1 MAASADGYRAAR
13 LEGGI
18 CKRATAMGLDDPGEL
33 IRATVALHAE
43 GRLGEAETA
52 YRSLLRSRPDDP
64 RIWHN
69 LGVLRAEA
77 GDPSDALACFDRAL
91 VLEPGYATA
100 HFNRANALFA
110 LRRTH
115 EARDA
120 YMRVVALDPDSYE
133 AHRRLGFLWQA
144 AGRRGRALDHF
155 ARTLELRR
163 GEDRAGARRRA
174 TRGKLAHDAAQL
186 RHIAENSRQPFE
198 RLARAYDSVAETLG
212 DGAVDLDAR
221 QLDALFGTY
230 NTPHHMVDAPETSG
244 PAVDPGI
251 DEEGVAAAFARRGAA
266 WFDGLLT
273 PPALA
278 RLRKHLLE
286 STIWF
291 DFAHIDGFLA
301 AYLEDGL
308 ASPLL
313 LQIADEVRAAFPA
326 IVGDHPLSQAW
337 AFKGLAPDLPIEL
350 HSDDAEVSLNFWLTP
365 DSANRNPGRAGMI
378 IHPDR
383 RKSGCKQEIRD
394 KNGIVVPYR
403 QNRAVLFKSPLRHG
417 SDAPKFA
424 AGYENLRINVT
435 MLFGGM

>member
-1 MAASADGYRAAR
+1 
-13 LEGGI
+13 
-18 CKRATAMGLDDPGEL
+18 MGLDDHGET
-33 IRATVALHAE
+33 IRAAVALHAE

-52 YRSLLRSRPDDP
+52 YLSVLRSRPDDP

-77 GDPSDALACFDRAL
+77 GDPSDAIACFDRAL
-91 VLEPGYATA
+91 ALEPGYATA
-100 HFNRANALFA
+100 HFNRANALLA
-110 LRRTH
+110 LRRT
-115 EARDA
+115 EAARDA
-120 YMRVVALDPDSYE
+120 YMRVAALEPDSYE

-163 GEDRAGARRRA
+163 GEDRAGMAARRRA
-174 TRGKLAHDAAQL
+174 TRAKLAHDAAQL
-186 RHIAENSRQPFE
+186 RYIAENSRQPFE

-212 DGAVDLDAR
+212 DGAVDLDAG
-221 QLDALFGTY
+221 QLEALFGTY
-230 NTPHHMVDAPETSG
+230 NAPHHMVDAPETSG

-251 DEEGVAAAFARRGAA
+251 DKESVAAAFARRGAA

-278 RLRKHLLE
+278 RLRKHLLG

-313 LQIADEVRAAFPA
+313 LQIADEVREAFPG

-350 HSDDAEVSLNFWLTP
+350 HADDAEVSLNFWLTP
-365 DSANRNPGRAGMI
+365 DSANRNPGRAGMV
-378 IHPDR
+378 IHGQD
-383 RKSGCKQEIRD
+383 SGCERETR
-394 KNGIVVPYR
+394 NAVVVPYR
-403 QNRAVLFKSPLRHG
+403 QNRAALFRSRLRHG
-417 SDAPKFA
+417 SDAPEFA
-424 AGYENLRINVT
+424 VGYENLRINVT
-435 MLFGGM
+435 MLFGGV

>member
-1 MAASADGYRAAR
+1 
-13 LEGGI
+13 
-18 CKRATAMGLDDPGEL
+18 MGLEDPGEM
-33 IRATVALHAE
+33 IRAAVALHRE
-43 GRLGEAETA
+43 GCLDEAETA
-52 YRSLLRSRPDDP
+52 YRSILRSRPDDP

-77 GDPSDALACFDRAL
+77 GDPSDAIACFDRAL
-91 VLEPGYATA
+91 AREPGYATA

-110 LRRTH
+110 LRRTD

-120 YMRVVALDPDSYE
+120 YMRVVALEPDSYE

-163 GEDRAGARRRA
+163 GEDRAGIAARSLRRA

-186 RHIAENSRQPFE
+186 RYIAENSRRPFE
-198 RLARAYDSVAETLG
+198 RLARAYDAVAETLG
-212 DGAVDLDAR
+212 DGVVELDAG
-221 QLDALFGTY
+221 QLEALSGTY

-251 DEEGVAAAFARRGAA
+251 DKGGVTAAFARRGAA

-273 PPALA
+273 PSALA

-286 STIWF
+286 SAIWF

-313 LQIADEVRAAFPA
+313 LQIADEIREAFPG

-350 HSDDAEVSLNFWLTP
+350 HADDAEVSLNFWLTP
-365 DSANRNPGRAGMI
+365 DAANRNPGRGGMV
-378 IHPDR
+378 IHGQE
-383 RKSGCKQEIRD
+383 SGCETE
-394 KNGIVVPYR
+394 NGIVVPYR
-403 QNRAVLFKSPLRHG
+403 QNRAALFRSRLRHG
-417 SDAPKFA
+417 SDAPEFA
-424 AGYENLRINVT
+424 VGYENLRINVT

>member
-1 MAASADGYRAAR
+1 
-13 LEGGI
+13 
-18 CKRATAMGLDDPGEL
+18 MGFEDPGEM
-33 IRATVALHAE
+33 IRAAVALHRE
-43 GRLGEAETA
+43 GRLDEAETA
-52 YRSLLRSRPDDP
+52 YRSILRSRPDDP

-77 GDPSDALACFDRAL
+77 GDPSDAIACFDR
-91 VLEPGYATA
+91 VLAREPGYATA

-110 LRRTH
+110 LRRTD

-120 YMRVVALDPDSYE
+120 YMRVVALEPDSYE

-163 GEDRAGARRRA
+163 GEDRAGIAARSLRRA

-186 RHIAENSRQPFE
+186 RYIAENSRRPFE
-198 RLARAYDSVAETLG
+198 RLARAYDAVAETLG
-212 DGAVDLDAR
+212 DGVVELDAG
-221 QLDALFGTY
+221 QLEALSGTY

-251 DEEGVAAAFARRGAA
+251 DKGSVTAAFARRGAA

-273 PPALA
+273 PSALA

-286 STIWF
+286 SAIWF

-313 LQIADEVRAAFPA
+313 LQIADEIREAFPG

-350 HSDDAEVSLNFWLTP
+350 HADDAEVSLNFWLTP
-365 DSANRNPGRAGMI
+365 DAANRNPGRGGMV
-378 IHPDR
+378 IHGQE
-383 RKSGCKQEIRD
+383 SGCETE
-394 KNGIVVPYR
+394 NGIVVPYR
-403 QNRAVLFKSPLRHG
+403 QNRAALFRSRLRHG
-417 SDAPKFA
+417 SDAPEFA
-424 AGYENLRINVT
+424 VGYENLRINVT

>member
-1 MAASADGYRAAR
+1 MGLEDSGEMIRAA
-13 LEGGI
+13 
-18 CKRATAMGLDDPGEL
+18 
-33 IRATVALHAE
+33 VALHKD
-43 GRLGEAETA
+43 GRLDEAETA
-52 YRSLLRSRPDDP
+52 YRSILRSRPDDP

-91 VLEPGYATA
+91 AREPGYATA

-110 LRRTH
+110 LGRTD
-115 EARDA
+115 EAHDA
-120 YMRVVALDPDSYE
+120 YIRVVALEPDSYE

-163 GEDRAGARRRA
+163 GEDRAGMAARSLRRA
-174 TRGKLAHDAAQL
+174 TRSKLAHDAAQL
-186 RHIAENSRQPFE
+186 RYIAENSRQPFE

-212 DGAVDLDAR
+212 EGVVE
-221 QLDALFGTY
+221 LDALQLEALSGTY
-230 NTPHHMVDAPETSG
+230 NTPHHMVDAPETAG

-251 DEEGVAAAFARRGAA
+251 DADAVTAAFSRRGAA

-273 PPALA
+273 EQAIA

-308 ASPLL
+308 GSPLF
-313 LQIADEVRAAFPA
+313 LQIAGEVRAAFPG
-326 IVGDHPLSQAW
+326 IIGDFQLSQAW
-337 AFKGLAPDLPIEL
+337 AFKGLVPDLPIAP

-365 DSANRNPGRAGMI
+365 DAANRSPGRAGMV
-378 IHPDR
+378 IHR
-383 RKSGCKQEIRD
+383 QEGGCKQGTRD
-394 KNGIVVPYR
+394 RGEIVVPYR
-403 QNRAVLFKSPLRHG
+403 QNRAVLFRSRLLHG
-417 SDAPKFA
+417 SDMPEFA

>member
-1 MAASADGYRAAR
+1 
-13 LEGGI
+13 
-18 CKRATAMGLDDPGEL
+18 MGFEDPGEL
-33 IRATVALHAE
+33 IRAAAALRRE
-43 GRLGEAETA
+43 GRRDEAETA
-52 YRSLLRSRPDDP
+52 YRSVLRSRPDDP

-77 GDPSDALACFDRAL
+77 GDPSDAIACFDRAL
-91 VLEPGYATA
+91 ALEPGYATA

-110 LRRTH
+110 LRRTD

-120 YMRVVALDPDSYE
+120 YMRVAALEPDSYE

-163 GEDRAGARRRA
+163 GEDRAGMAARSLRRA

-186 RHIAENSRQPFE
+186 RYIAENSRQPFE

-212 DGAVDLDAR
+212 DGEVDLDAR
-221 QLDALFGTY
+221 QLEALLGTY

-244 PAVDPGI
+244 PAVGPGI
-251 DEEGVAAAFARRGAA
+251 DKGDVAAAFERRGAA

-313 LQIADEVRAAFPA
+313 LQIADEVREAFPG
-326 IVGDHPLSQAW
+326 IVGDRPLSQAW

-350 HSDDAEVSLNFWLTP
+350 HADDAEVSLNFWLTP
-365 DSANRNPGRAGMI
+365 DSANRNPGRAGMV
-378 IHPDR
+378 IHGQGR
-383 RKSGCKQEIRD
+383 ETR
-394 KNGIVVPYR
+394 NAIVVPYR
-403 QNRAVLFKSPLRHG
+403 QNRAALFRSRLRHG
-417 SDAPKFA
+417 SDAPRFA

-435 MLFGGM
+435 MLFGGL